1 MQVRFDN
8 LYARLPDRFFARVDP
23 TPVQDPNLLHLNH
36 VLAEHLGLDAEELST
51 PEGIAVL
58 AGNRVPDGAEPLAM
72 AYGGHQFGHWVP
84 RLGDGR
90 AILLGEVLDRD
101 GMRRDLQLKGSGPTP
116 FSRGGDGR
124 AGIGPVLREY
134 IVSEAM
140 AALGVPTTRSL
151 AAVST
156 GQPIYRERPRPGA
169 ILTRVAQSHIRV
181 GTFQFFAHQGDHEA
195 LRILADHVIARHH
208 YELAQPEAAGEQA
221 RYLMLLDAV
230 IGRQAKLIAHWQLVG
245 FIHGVMNTDNTSI
258 AGETID
264 YGPCAFMDTYHP
276 DTVYSS
282 IDRQGRYAY
291 HNQPSIAL
299 WNLSGFAKTLL
310 PLMGDDQEAAIAQ
323 ALERLETFGDRFG
336 EEYLTGMRRKLGLTK
351 ARDGDDSL
359 AEDLLTRMADQ
370 RADFTSTFRLLSEV
384 STTTSEQ
391 DEPVRQ
397 LFDEPEAFDQWVAP
411 WRQRLS
417 EETSSEEE
425 RQTLMRSVNPAVIP
439 RNHLVEEALQA
450 AETRDLAPFKALM
463 DVLAQPYES
472 QPACSPYTAGP
483 RPDQV
488 VHQTFCGT

>member
-1 MQVRFDN
+1 
-8 LYARLPDRFFARVDP
+8 
-23 TPVQDPNLLHLNH
+23 
-36 VLAEHLGLDAEELST
+36 
-51 PEGIAVL
+51 
-58 AGNRVPDGAEPLAM
+58 
-72 AYGGHQFGHWVP
+72 
-84 RLGDGR
+84 
-90 AILLGEVLDRD
+90 
-101 GMRRDLQLKGSGPTP
+101 
-116 FSRGGDGR
+116 
-124 AGIGPVLREY
+124 
-134 IVSEAM
+134 
-140 AALGVPTTRSL
+140 
-151 AAVST
+151 
-156 GQPIYRERPRPGA
+156 
-169 ILTRVAQSHIRV
+169 
-181 GTFQFFAHQGDHEA
+181 
-195 LRILADHVIARHH
+195 
-208 YELAQPEAAGEQA
+208 
-221 RYLMLLDAV
+221 
-230 IGRQAKLIAHWQLVG
+230 
-245 FIHGVMNTDNTSI
+245 
-258 AGETID
+258 
-264 YGPCAFMDTYHP
+264 
-276 DTVYSS
+276 
-282 IDRQGRYAY
+282 
-291 HNQPSIAL
+291 
-299 WNLSGFAKTLL
+299 
-310 PLMGDDQEAAIAQ
+310 MGDDQEAAIAQ